1 MSIKSSLVLY
11 SIEAER
17 AVLGG
22 LLLESTFWGLVSGRL
37 SEESFYIKQHSSIY
51 KVIGKIITESRNV
64 DIVTV
69 SEYLKEDCGD
79 CGFEYVTYLWKLVKE
94 TPSTLNIA
102 VYTNVVYEKYMLRS
116 LLHVGSFIIN
126 SVYKYNGEALINLFT
141 EIEEKISSIT
151 VKINLLSKKEPILAA
166 RVLVNTINNLESLL
180 KKDTQSTSLLF
191 GFNTLDKLTAGI
203 HKSDLIII
211 AGRPTMG
218 KTAFAM
224 NIVENVI
231 RNINSPVVVFSLEM
245 SSEQLMLRL
254 LSSACRIPL
263 QNLRVGNLTQN
274 DWVSIRDTMSYISK
288 KHLYIDD
295 RGLLGP
301 VDIRLKLRRILM
313 EHGDIGL
320 VVIDYLQL
328 MKVNYL
334 GSSNRTNEITEIS
347 RFLKMLAREF
357 SIPIIV
363 LSQLNRGLEQ
373 RSDKRPMLCDLRD
386 SGAIEQDADLIL
398 FIYRDEVYTQ
408 SKSNKGVAEVIIG
421 KQRNGPVGSVTLTF
435 SGQYMQFKE

>member
-1 MSIKSSLVLY
+1 MTIKSNLVLY
-11 SIEAER
+11 SVEAER

-22 LLLESTFWGLVSGRL
+22 LLLETTFWGIVSSRL
-37 SEESFYIKQHSSIY
+37 SEESFYVKQHSSIY
-51 KVIGKIITESRNV
+51 KVIGKIIGGGRSV
-64 DIVTV
+64 DIITV

-116 LLHVGSFIIN
+116 LMCVGSFIIN
-126 SVYKYNGEALINLFT
+126 SIHKYNGDTLVNLFT
-141 EIEEKISSIT
+141 EIEEKISFIT
-151 VKINLLSKKEPILAA
+151 VKINLLTRKEPTSAA
-166 RVLVNTINNLESLL
+166 RVLIDTINNLESVV
-180 KKDTQSTSLLF
+180 KKDVQYKGLPF
-191 GFNTLDKLTAGI
+191 GFNALDKLTAGI

-224 NIVENVI
+224 NVVESVVNK
-231 RNINSPVVVFSLEM
+231 INAPVVVFSLEM
-245 SSEQLMLRL
+245 SAEQLMLRL
-254 LSSACRIPL
+254 LSSTCHIPL
-263 QNLRVGNLTQN
+263 QNLRVGNLTQG
-274 DWVSIRDTMSYISK
+274 DWVKIRDTMSIISK

-328 MKVNYL
+328 MKINYI

-347 RFLKMLAREF
+347 RSLKMLAREF
-357 SIPIIV
+357 GIPIIV

-398 FIYRDEVYTQ
+398 FIYRDEVYTK